1 MTTPDRHR
9 RAGRPPSIPAPTG
22 RLAAALHLAVAP
34 RPWPR
39 HRLAALLAIG
49 LSLAAADA
57 LGQVSPDTVAR
68 RMLQEG
74 RHDEALLAIDAELR
88 KRPADGQMLLL
99 KGAAL
104 SMAQRKDEAVKVFR
118 SMAQRKIEEASAYN
132 NLAVI
137 YAGQGEYESARS
149 ALEWA
154 LRAKPDYVT
163 AHHNLG
169 NVYAQLASQSYK
181 KALQLDRGDRS
192 LPAKLA
198 QLDEVLGQPG
208 ASGQPGQPT
217 GAPGTGGPGAV
228 SADGR
233 RVEPAIQPLEPPPAK
248 VSSLEPRT
256 PSVFAAVREGNGA
269 AWGGNGN

>member
-1 MTTPDRHR
+1 MSIPHRHR
-9 RAGRPPSIPAPTG
+9 RAGLPIPTSPGRRAAP
-22 RLAAALHLAVAP
+22 LPQAVAP
-34 RPWPR
+34 RHGSW
-39 HRLAALLAIG
+39 HRLAALLLIG

-88 KRPADGQMLLL
+88 KRPADGPMLLL

-104 SMAQRKDEAVKVFR
+104 SMAQRKDEAIKVFR

-217 GAPGTGGPGAV
+217 GGPGTGGPGTV

-233 RVEPAIQPLEPPPAK
+233 RAEPAIQPLEPPAK
-248 VSSLEPRT
+248 VSSSDGGSRS
-256 PSVFAAVREGNGA
+256 PSVFAAMREANGA

>member
-1 MTTPDRHR
+1 MTTPDCHR

-22 RLAAALHLAVAP
+22 RRAAALHLAVAP
-34 RPWPR
+34 QPWPWR
-39 HRLAALLAIG
+39 RLAALLAIG

-74 RHDEALLAIDAELR
+74 RHDEALQAIEAELR

-104 SMAQRKDEAVKVFR
+104 SMAQRKDEAVKVLR
-118 SMAQRKIEEASAYN
+118 SMVQRKIEEASAYN

-208 ASGQPGQPT
+208 ASGQPGNGGAT
-217 GAPGTGGPGAV
+217 GTA

-233 RVEPAIQPLEPPPAK
+233 RVEPAIAPLEPPAK
-248 VSSLEPRT
+248 VSSSPETSGKPS
-256 PSVFAAVREGNGA
+256 SVFASVREGSGA
-269 AWGGNGN
+269 AWGGSGN